1 MQTPTLM
8 ENVQE
13 SSANVQSRIN
23 QLEETIAQLYR
34 SFCPL
39 YGTIDFTQMAPEEFD
54 SPYSIHSMSIPHTKL
69 SVTLITN
76 PPKLVIGTPS
86 THTPGPLHWEH
97 ELKIELPAQTMFVSV
112 GYGGETGEVHWFS
125 EDGTAHSLPVLPT
138 PTTPDQARQF
148 YLAQPE
154 GIRGIRITSTGKM
167 FLNSLTVAI
176 SVHAQSR

>member
-1 MQTPTLM
+1 MQTPTLL

-13 SSANVQSRIN
+13 SSANVQSRLN
-23 QLEETIAQLYR
+23 QLEETVAQLYR
-34 SFCPL
+34 SFSPL
-39 YGTIDFTQMAPEEFD
+39 YGTIDFAQMGPEEFD

-138 PTTPDQARQF
+138 LTTPDQARQF